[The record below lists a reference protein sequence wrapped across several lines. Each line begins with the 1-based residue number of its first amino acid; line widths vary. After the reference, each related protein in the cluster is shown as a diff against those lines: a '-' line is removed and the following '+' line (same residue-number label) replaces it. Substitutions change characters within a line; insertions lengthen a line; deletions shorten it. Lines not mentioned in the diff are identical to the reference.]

1 MLVELCKSLPA
12 DSHCACFR
20 QRVTLIGVKA
30 VRVTLIGFKAVRA
43 LLHTE
48 GDIDWCPLDTVQA
61 VRALVEL
68 VYCGFAPLDQVLEC
82 HLKILVYCFV

>member
-1 MLVELCKSLPA
+1 MPA
-12 DSHCACFR
+12 SDRGSVRFSILIPGDHDIN
-20 QRVTLIGVKA
+20 QVTLIGVKA
-30 VRVTLIGFKAVRA
+30 
-43 LLHTE
+43 
-48 GDIDWCPLDTVQA
+48 DA